1 MKSLCSLED
10 GLKKFVRD
18 YAFLFGIA
26 GLIILLDQLTKAYVR
41 ANLPL
46 GSYWAPWDWMMPYA
60 RFVHI
65 LNTGVA
71 FGMFQNFG
79 KIFAVLAAAI
89 AVAIIYYFP
98 RVPRNDG
105 LLRLALAMQLAGAV
119 GNLIDRVLNNG
130 AVTDFISV
138 GTFAVFNV
146 ADASITVGVGVML
159 LAALLQERRDQ
170 AARKADAHLA
180 DVLLDAASTPAA
192 SGTTDGEGED
202 R

>member
-1 MKSLCSLED
+1 M
-10 GLKKFVRD
+10 KKFIRD

-26 GLIILLDQLTKAYVR
+26 GLIILLDQLTKSYVR
-41 ANLPL
+41 AHLPL
-46 GSYWAPWDWMMPYA
+46 GGYWAPWDWMMPYA

-79 KIFAVLAAAI
+79 KIFGVFAVVI

-98 RVPRNDG
+98 RVPRSDG
-105 LLRLALAMQLAGAV
+105 LLRLALAMQLAGAA

-146 ADASITVGVGVML
+146 ADASITVGVGIML
-159 LAALLQERRDQ
+159 LAALLQEQREK
-170 AARKADAHLA
+170 AAKKVNARLA
-180 DVLLDAASTPAA
+180 DVLETAGTLQTGDHDDA
-192 SGTTDGEGED
+192 EGED

>member
-1 MKSLCSLED
+1 MKALYGLED
-10 GLKKFVRD
+10 GLKKLLRN

-26 GLIILLDQLTKAYVR
+26 GLIIVLDQLSKSYVR

-46 GSYWAPWDWMMPYA
+46 GGYWAPWDWMMPYA

-71 FGMFQNFG
+71 FGMFQNYGMIFG
-79 KIFAVLAAAI
+79 VLALCIAAAI
-89 AVAIIYYFP
+89 IFYFP
-98 RVPRNDG
+98 RVPEKEW

-138 GTFAVFNV
+138 GRFAVFNV

-159 LAALLQERRDQ
+159 LAALLQERREK
-170 AARKADAHLA
+170 AAKNADARLA
-180 DVLLDAASTPAA
+180 DVLVAANSPEAGGKT
-192 SGTTDGEGED
+192 GVEGGD

>member
-1 MKSLCSLED
+1 MKALCSLED

-26 GLIILLDQLTKAYVR
+26 GLIILLDQLSKSYVR
-41 ANLPL
+41 AHLPL

-71 FGMFQNFG
+71 FGMFQNMG
-79 KIFAVLAAAI
+79 KIFGVLAAGI
-89 AVAIIYYFP
+89 AAAIIYYFP
-98 RVPRNDG
+98 RVPRSDG

-159 LAALLQERRDQ
+159 LAALLQEQRDK
-170 AARKADAHLA
+170 AAKKAADARLA
-180 DVLLDAASTPAA
+180 DVLDASSAA
-192 SGTTDGEGED
+192 GEGGEAKVEGD
-202 R
+202 KQ